1 MKIEHMDDLMKDQDL
16 MNKIMKK
23 YIDQVRSDP
32 NLYIRQKSGADRIL
46 QQNP

>member
-32 NLYIRQKSGADRIL
+32 NLYIRQKSGKDRML
-46 QQNP
+46 